1 MRILVANS
9 IQAVERNASVNT
21 WMERICDSLSQQG
34 HKVDRFTLPF
44 VHYLPSLLEQAMSF
58 RLLDVSESADRLI
71 VLDSPACLLHH
82 PNKLVAITSSF
93 DFFQGLQP
101 TRQFIPDQERILSR
115 MRRAIQVSLAEA
127 TAIAIESPEVKQK
140 MQQHGM
146 EMVGPY
152 IDLNRI
158 GSGREFAEE
167 LTLAH
172 YEVSSVSFDGKWEEQ
187 AT

>member
-9 IQAVERNASVNT
+9 IQAVEPNDGVNAWV
-21 WMERICDSLSQQG
+21 ERISDILSHQG

-44 VHYLPSLLEQAMSF
+44 VHHLPSLLEQAMSF

-93 DFFQGLQP
+93 DFFQGSQS
-101 TRQFIPDQERILSR
+101 TGQFIRDQERILSR

-127 TAIAIESPEVKQK
+127 TAIAIEGPEVKQE

-152 IDLNRI
+152 IDLSRI
-158 GSGREFAEE
+158 GSGKEFAEE
-167 LTLAH
+167 LTLTH
-172 YEVSSVSFDGKWEEQ
+172 YRVSSVSFDGKWEEQ
-187 AT
+187 ET